1 MIFPDNTYKE
11 LNLFSN
17 FSEAADS
24 YPNVPIYFD
33 NPLIGF
39 PDLGLETTY
48 QEAKTSIIQ
57 QASRLKQL
65 GIKKGDKVVIYKS
78 PMFDTYL
85 MAVAVSYLGAVPIMI
100 SFHLPV
106 EIMTIMCSRLENPWL
121 IFDTITASK
130 VPDISS
136 INPSQL
142 IELEKL
148 NDLSIEVVAE
158 QEFLDLNAISYM
170 THTSGTTGVPKLIAH
185 SAKSMGWRTK
195 WQKTVFDLMP
205 KKELVAFHISPVH
218 SRFNI
223 GISSLMSKGF
233 PMLWIGNSE
242 LENVS
247 QTLTKFKP
255 FALETHPNNFVQWS
269 HLAKKKPELFS
280 SFNYFH
286 STFDAINKGTMD
298 IFLKASQCERPVF
311 MQVYGQSECGPM
323 IMKFH
328 TKESI
333 ESLDARNMGV
343 GMPELTEV
351 RIVDEAA
358 TILPANALGN
368 IQMLSKGR
376 ALTYYK
382 EDGRFTEN
390 TYDLWWDSGDFGY
403 KDENGDLFLLDRQV
417 DLIRDVESTLK
428 IEDLLLDK
436 LDFLDEVVIVRGK
449 NNIAQPII
457 SVMKNNQMDWEKWWH
472 AISDFPLLNKPLI
485 WEYEKIPRTAT
496 MKVQRLKI
504 EEDLKNQ

>member
-1 MIFPDNTYKE
+1 MIFPNNTYQE
-11 LNLFSN
+11 LNLYSN
-17 FSEAADS
+17 FAEAAERF
-24 YPNVPIYFD
+24 PNVPIYFD
-33 NPLIGF
+33 DTLIGF
-39 PDLGLETTY
+39 PDLALETTY
-48 QEAKTSIIQ
+48 QDAKTSIIA

-85 MAVAVSYLGAVPIMI
+85 LAVAVSFLGAVPVMI
-100 SFHLPV
+100 SFHFPAP
-106 EIMTIMCSRLENPWL
+106 IMTIMCDRLENPWM
-121 IFDTITASK
+121 IFDQVTASK
-130 VPDISS
+130 APHITS
-136 INPSQL
+136 IPSNQL

-148 NDLSIEVVAE
+148 VTLEVNETPE
-158 QEFLDLNAISYM
+158 QEFLPIDEISYM

-185 SAKSMGWRTK
+185 SAQSMGWRTK
-195 WQKTVFDLMP
+195 WQKNIFDLM
-205 KKELVAFHISPVH
+205 KQDELVAFHISPVH

-233 PMLWIGNSE
+233 PMLWIGSSE

-255 FALETHPNNFVQWS
+255 VALETHPNNFVQWS
-269 HLAKKKPELFS
+269 HLAKEKPELFA

-286 STFDAINKGTMD
+286 STFDAINKGTME
-298 IFLKASQCERPVF
+298 IFLNASSGERPVF

-323 IMKFH
+323 IMRFH

-333 ESLDARNMGV
+333 ETLDARNMGV

-351 RIVDEAA
+351 RIVDE
-358 TILPANALGN
+358 NAQVVPENTTGN

-382 EDGRFTEN
+382 EDARFTEN

-436 LDFLDEVVIVRGK
+436 LDFLNEVVIVRGK
-449 NNIAQPII
+449 DDIAQPIV
-457 SVMKNNQMDWEKWWH
+457 SVVDNEDMDWERWWH
-472 AISDFPLLNKPLI
+472 AISDFPLLSKPLI
-485 WEYEKIPRTAT
+485 WDYNDIPRTAT

-504 EEDLKNQ
+504 EEDLKK